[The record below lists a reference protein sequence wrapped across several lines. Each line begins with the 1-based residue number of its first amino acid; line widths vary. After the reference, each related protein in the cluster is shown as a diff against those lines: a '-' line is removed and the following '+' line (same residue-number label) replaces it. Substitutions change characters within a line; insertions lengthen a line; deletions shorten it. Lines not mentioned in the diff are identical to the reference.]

1 MTKRQTLYTFSFSS
15 VAVLEIKPRPCAG
28 YASALPSPTPD
39 SLNLNWDCRYI
50 TVNVP
55 KLIGLHIGK
64 GASSA
69 ADVSQFV
76 WESSVVWVRRVGS
89 MSSVPS
95 THQASDMP
103 VAQSSGGGAMRI

>member
-28 YASALPSPTPD
+28 HASALPSPTPD
-39 SLNLNWDCRYI
+39 SLNWDCRYI
-50 TVNVP
+50 TVNVS